1 MFADTSRLNTRAT
14 RYVSRPERPL
24 QVMGEEGTGHLEN
37 ISRSGLA
44 CIFSGS
50 ATALRPGSVLRSLR
64 LMSGKLIVDCG
75 PVRIA
80 RSAKLSNDVTGGAHI
95 VGFAFE
101 QEQPELIEQLE
112 GALRPYE
119 YVTGEL
125 SGRAQTPTSGTEGPE
140 LTLDQFHRLDDPD
153 LFAKCR
159 NFKSWV
165 SEMQEKQIYQKLYRV
180 TLTGAI
186 DNRVTVVDPISGTER
201 VMHCFDS
208 NSYLGLHRH
217 PRVVEEVNRVTKL
230 VGYGTPSAQLLCG
243 TNRYLREL
251 EQALAEFHGRKDA
264 IVFPTGFAAN
274 IGTLHALLRDEDAVI
289 RDQFAHA
296 SIHEGCRTSN
306 ARMKKI
312 FGHNKPDSLD
322 RVLKN
327 AGNAGCSGKL
337 VVTDGVFSMHGQLAP
352 LPELVSVCRKHN
364 ARLMVDDAHGVGVI
378 GKNGRGVEEH
388 FGMVGAVDVLMGT
401 LSKALGCVGGY
412 VCGDTDLVNY
422 LRWFAPSGLFTTA
435 LPAAACAGIK
445 TALELIGSEPEHRE
459 ELWKNINQ
467 FVPALKSAG
476 FIVSESAS
484 PIVTVLVGAQA
495 RLWEVS
501 RELYEAGIKC
511 GNVIY
516 PAVAKTDT
524 ILRFTINA
532 RHTSKDLEYVIDT
545 LTRIGR
551 KHGLLGRTREEL
563 RGIDALPAQA
573 A

>member
-14 RYVSRPERPL
+14 RYVPRPEKPL
-24 QVMGEEGTGHLEN
+24 QVMVGEGSGYLEN

-44 CIFSGS
+44 CIYSGS
-50 ATALRPGSVLRSLR
+50 AATLRPGSVLRSLR
-64 LMSGKLIVDCG
+64 LTFGKVIVDCG

-80 RSAKLSNDVTGGAHI
+80 RTAKLSSEVSGGAHI
-95 VGFAFE
+95 VGFAFD
-101 QEQPELIEQLE
+101 QEQPELIGQLE
-112 GALRPYE
+112 GALKPYD

-125 SGRAQTPTSGTEGPE
+125 SGRMPPPSGAEGPE
-140 LTLDQFHRLDDPD
+140 LTLDQFHSLDSPD
-153 LFAKCR
+153 LFAKCK
-159 NFKSWV
+159 NFKSWIG
-165 SEMQEKQIYQKLYRV
+165 EMQDKQIYQKLYRV

-217 PRVVEEVNRVTKL
+217 PRVIEEVTRVTKL

-251 EQALAEFHGRKDA
+251 EQALAEFHGREDA

-274 IGTLHALLRDEDAVI
+274 IGTLHALLRDGDAVI

-327 AGNAGCSGKL
+327 ASNAGCSGKL

-352 LPELVSVCRKHN
+352 LPELVSVCREHN
-364 ARLMVDDAHGVGVI
+364 ARLMVDDAHGVGVV

-388 FGMVGAVDVLMGT
+388 FGMVGSVDVLMGT

-459 ELWKNINQ
+459 HLWKNINQ

-476 FIVSESAS
+476 FIVSEPTS
-484 PIVTVLVGAQA
+484 PIVTVFVGAQS

-501 RELYEAGIKC
+501 RELFEAGIKC

-532 RHTSKDLEYVIDT
+532 RHTSSDLEYVIDT

-551 KHGLLGRTREEL
+551 QHGLLGRTREEL
-563 RGIDALPAQA
+563 RSTEPSAAQA